1 MVLTA
6 QIHWDDFD
14 FRYCLVIPQ
23 GIFTFLNAY
32 HTFVSLLE
40 HLAALRSSESHNLHV
55 NSVLWV
61 YIIEMFAVKV
71 MML

>member
-1 MVLTA
+1 MILTLDTVWSSLKEYL
-6 QIHWDDFD
+6 HS
-14 FRYCLVIPQ
+14 LML
-23 GIFTFLNAY
+23 T
-32 HTFVSLLE
+32 TFVSLLE
-40 HLAALRSSESHNLHV
+40 HLAALRSLESHNLHV